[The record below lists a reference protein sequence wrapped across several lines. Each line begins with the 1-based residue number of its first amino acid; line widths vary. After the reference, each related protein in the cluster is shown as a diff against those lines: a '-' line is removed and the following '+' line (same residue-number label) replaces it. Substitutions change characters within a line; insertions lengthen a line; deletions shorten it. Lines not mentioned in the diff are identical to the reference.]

1 VTSAQVSKWEG
12 VLMESESRL
21 LTRLTAGLAVLSTA
35 FLAFNMVGIPVYK
48 EQVFFERGAL
58 SGVEMVIGIGF
69 GLVLLFDVVSLLW
82 VLLRLRQ
89 SKDGGIGDRATL
101 VLGAL
106 CLVLFIGEK
115 TMVDEIGQ
123 EYLLGWEVPG
133 EWIILYVFLTI
144 QLVYNLV
151 LLVQLF
157 RAHRGRRVVP
167 GLG

>member
-1 VTSAQVSKWEG
+1 MENEG
-12 VLMESESRL
+12 GWLA
-21 LTRLTAGLAVLSTA
+21 RLTAGLAVLSIG

-48 EQVFFERGAL
+48 EQVFFERGTL

-89 SKDGGIGDRATL
+89 SENGSVGDKATL

-106 CLVLFIGEK
+106 CLVLFVGEK
-115 TMVDEIGQ
+115 TMVDEIGR
-123 EYLLGWEVPG
+123 EYLLGWEVLG

-144 QLVYNLV
+144 QLIYNLV
-151 LLVQLF
+151 ILARLF
-157 RAHRGRRVVP
+157 RAHRNRPVV
-167 GLG
+167 GWS